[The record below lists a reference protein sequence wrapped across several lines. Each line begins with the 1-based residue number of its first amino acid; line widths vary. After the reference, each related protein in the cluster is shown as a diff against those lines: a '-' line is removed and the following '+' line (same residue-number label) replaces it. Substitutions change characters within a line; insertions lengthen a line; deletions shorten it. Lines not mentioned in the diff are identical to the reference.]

1 MLYHIATVLK
11 QYFSFFNVVHYIT
24 FRASVALLMSL
35 IFSLIG
41 CGIFIRLFG
50 RCVVSHPRPFTP
62 DTHKHKKDIPL
73 MGGLVVLLVV
83 FGTVLLWGNLSK
95 PAVWFLLM
103 TMFLFGAIGLIDDI
117 KKIKTGHGISA
128 LTKISL
134 QLVAALVVVI
144 GWLWWSNPSTM
155 VWFPFFKRIHPEFG
169 VFFIAW
175 AVFILIGTSNAVNLT
190 DGLDGLAPISLIAN
204 FVTFSLIC
212 YMAGHVKISQYLAI
226 PFAGSAEL
234 TVVGSALAGALI
246 GFLWFNTYPAQ
257 IFLGDVGSLAL
268 GAGLAFMALVSKQ
281 ELLLPISGGL
291 FVAEIFSVILQV
303 VSYKLRGKRI
313 FKMAPLHHHYELLGW
328 PEAKITIRFGIISF
342 ILCLIVLM
350 MLKLR

>member
-1 MLYHIATVLK
+1 M
-11 QYFSFFNVVHYIT
+11 
-24 FRASVALLMSL
+24 
-35 IFSLIG
+35 
-41 CGIFIRLFG
+41 
-50 RCVVSHPRPFTP
+50 
-62 DTHKHKKDIPL
+62 
-73 MGGLVVLLVV
+73 
-83 FGTVLLWGNLSK
+83 
-95 PAVWFLLM
+95 
-103 TMFLFGAIGLIDDI
+103 
-117 KKIKTGHGISA
+117 
-128 LTKISL
+128 
-134 QLVAALVVVI
+134 
-144 GWLWWSNPSTM
+144 
-155 VWFPFFKRIHPEFG
+155 
-169 VFFIAW
+169 
-175 AVFILIGTSNAVNLT
+175 
-190 DGLDGLAPISLIAN
+190 
-204 FVTFSLIC
+204 
-212 YMAGHVKISQYLAI
+212 
-226 PFAGSAEL
+226 
-234 TVVGSALAGALI
+234 I